1 MIRNDGGREGDCW
14 LVKQKKRGARGGL
27 KERKEGGGVGGRER
41 AIEYLSVGKR
51 EKGKVGDKKG
61 WIQEGGMKQCC

>member
-27 KERKEGGGVGGRER
+27 KERKEAR
-41 AIEYLSVGKR
+41 AM
-51 EKGKVGDKKG
+51 DAA
-61 WIQEGGMKQCC
+61 